1 MASGKIMIHDK
12 HKDILEKIESMSVLE
27 LHELVKALEEKFGVS
42 AQAMAVPTAPAAAAQ
57 TEEKEEKAFFNVEL
71 KKIGEQK
78 IQAIKVLRDFLGLG
92 LKEAKDMA
100 DKAPVTV
107 KEGIDKKSA
116 EELKLKLEAVGCAV
130 ELK

>member
-1 MASGKIMIHDK
+1 MIHDK

-42 AQAMAVPTAPAAAAQ
+42 AQAMAVPTAPAVAAQ